1 MGKILEIKGVT
12 KYFGEQQVLDELDF
26 SLDEP
31 KIIALVAPNGTGKTT
46 LLNSI
51 VGIDQIDSGTI
62 QIFGQPNTDYR
73 LFYRMSYL
81 QDSSILYGHLTGWDH
96 LDFVRK
102 EQGKS
107 KEDLQ
112 HLVEELEMEG
122 YLKKK
127 VKHYSLG
134 MKQHLLLAVSLMN
147 QPELLLMDEPLNGL
161 DPDSIIKVRN
171 IIRTLVNKGVSM
183 IISSHNLEEIEK
195 VTEDVFFLYEGK
207 LIGKEEVMVDA
218 IEYTIV
224 LKDIE
229 KVLSFLSRIDVSC
242 TKLSQYKLVGTFS
255 KQQFTVFQTFCKEQ
269 DITLFD
275 CQVTNGQLESIY
287 FNLYGNKQRGSL

>member
-51 VGIDQIDSGTI
+51 ANIDQIDSGTI
-62 QIFGQPNTDYR
+62 RIFEQPNTDYR
-73 LFYRMSYL
+73 LFYKMSYL
-81 QDSSILYGHLTGWDH
+81 QDSSILYGNLTGWDH
-96 LDFVRK
+96 LEFVRK
-102 EQGKS
+102 EQGQS
-107 KEDLQ
+107 KEELQ
-112 HLVEELEMEG
+112 RLVVELGIEE

-134 MKQHLLLAVSLMN
+134 MKQHLLLTVSLIN

-161 DPDSIIKVRN
+161 DPNSIIKVRN
-171 IIRTLVNKGVSM
+171 IIRALANKGVSI

-195 VTEDVFFLYEGK
+195 VTEHVLFLYEGK
-207 LIGKEEVMVDA
+207 LIEKADVMIDA
-218 IEYTIV
+218 IEYTLV
-224 LKDIE
+224 LKDLE
-229 KVLSFLSRIDVSC
+229 KALSFLSRIDVPC
-242 TKLSQYKLVGTFS
+242 TKLSEYKLVGTFS
-255 KQQFTVFQTFCKEQ
+255 KQQFAVFHSFCEEQ
-269 DITLFD
+269 EIELFD
-275 CQVTNGQLESIY
+275 CQVTNGQLESVY
-287 FNLYGNKQRGSL
+287 FNLYGQNQRGSL

>member
-12 KYFGEQQVLDELDF
+12 KYFGEQQILDELDF

-51 VGIDQIDSGTI
+51 ANIDPINSGTI
-62 QIFGQPNTDYR
+62 QIFEQPNSDYR
-73 LFYRMSYL
+73 LFYKMSYL
-81 QDSSILYGHLTGWDH
+81 QDASILYGNLTGWDH
-96 LDFVRK
+96 LEFVRK

-107 KEDLQ
+107 KEELQ
-112 HLVEELEMEG
+112 QLVIKLG
-122 YLKKK
+122 IADYLKKK

-134 MKQHLLLAVSLMN
+134 MKQHLLLALSLIN

-171 IIRTLVNKGVSM
+171 IIRTLANQGVSM

-195 VTEDVFFLYEGK
+195 VTDHVLFLYKGK
-207 LIGKEEVMVDA
+207 LISKEEVMIDT
-218 IEYTIV
+218 IEYMIV
-224 LKDIE
+224 LKDLE
-229 KVLSFLSRIDVSC
+229 KALSFLSRIEVVC
-242 TKLSQYKLVGTFS
+242 TKLSEYKLVGTFS
-255 KQQFTVFQTFCKEQ
+255 KQQFNVFQSFCKEQ
-269 DITLFD
+269 EIELFD
-275 CQVTNGQLESIY
+275 CQATNGQLESVY
-287 FNLYGNKQRGSL
+287 FNLYGKNQWSSL